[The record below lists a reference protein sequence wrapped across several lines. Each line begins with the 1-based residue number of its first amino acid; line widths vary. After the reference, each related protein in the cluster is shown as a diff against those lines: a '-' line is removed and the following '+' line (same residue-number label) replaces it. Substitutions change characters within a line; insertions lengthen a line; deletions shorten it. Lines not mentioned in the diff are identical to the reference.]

1 MECSQRAGPDSAI
14 FKAFAVLLWSL
25 LVCYPEVNLKP
36 MPFHAVVQL
45 SKFLLFDP
53 DQFDKC
59 AVSRTS
65 YTD

>member
-1 MECSQRAGPDSAI
+1 MGY
-14 FKAFAVLLWSL
+14 VLNINYFSKPLQCFCGLL

-36 MPFHAVVQL
+36 MLFHAVVQL

-53 DQFDKC
+53 DPFDKW